1 MAQIPPPP
9 SQPPVFTVGR
19 RACLHGE
26 TDHVGT
32 NFTKNVLTA
41 AAELAQRWAIDG
53 NIARETWPR
62 ANHIVV
68 LGMSATTKARGK
80 WNRRDYQASVRAAL
94 VAVQIWLQNLQFAS
108 KTEHEA
114 WSLNTA
120 RLAETLKGKT
130 NDIYDW
136 IYAEVSKLIPQW
148 STDRELIQGVDQNG
162 WDWSGQVEADS
173 KRTSQKC
180 DKMSSS
186 VVVGKNGEE
195 LSRQSDVTVLLTAY
209 TMLAAMTRA
218 LRNDVPLEATSYWG
232 YQLVSDQVKKSGD
245 VIDSSRIS
253 RFYNLLTDSTSS
265 NRHGRNFWR
274 ESNRETDQA
283 GSIRPKILG
292 RFEGPQSDQTGRDGR

>member
-1 MAQIPPPP
+1 
-9 SQPPVFTVGR
+9 
-19 RACLHGE
+19 
-26 TDHVGT
+26 VGT

-80 WNRRDYQASVRAAL
+80 WNRRDYQTSVRAAL
-94 VAVQIWLQNLQFAS
+94 VAVQIWLQNLQFPS

-120 RLAETLKGKT
+120 RPAETLKGKT

-218 LRNDVPLEATSYWG
+218 LRNDVPLDSYAPHVEFEIEKGIFMAASYAPLVHTDTCRGAFTMDRTSTRANSCVLHALVTLSARCKIDWANVYSG
-232 YQLVSDQVKKSGD
+232 KQTLKDRCVSLLVSLSW
-245 VIDSSRIS
+245 SLPIS
-253 RFYNLLTDSTSS
+253 LAISLS
-265 NRHGRNFWR
+265 
-274 ESNRETDQA
+274 
-283 GSIRPKILG
+283 
-292 RFEGPQSDQTGRDGR
+292 